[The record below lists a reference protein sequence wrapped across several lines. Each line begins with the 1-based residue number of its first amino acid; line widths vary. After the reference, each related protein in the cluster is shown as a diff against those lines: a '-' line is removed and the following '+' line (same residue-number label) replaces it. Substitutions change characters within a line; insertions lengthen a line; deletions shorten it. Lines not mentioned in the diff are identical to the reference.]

1 MRAVCL
7 HEHGGV
13 DSLTLDENFADPVA
27 DEGHVVIRVGATSL
41 NYHDVF
47 TCQGMP
53 GIKGPLPMI
62 IGLDVAG
69 TITEIGPGVDGWSV
83 GDRVL
88 VNPLDPVEPQ
98 NGLMGEMVHGGTAE
112 LCRVNAR
119 RLIAMPDGVSFAQAA
134 ALPVAYGSAHRMMVT
149 HGKVAE
155 GDKVLILGASGG
167 VGSCCVLLAKMV
179 GAEVVACGSTPDK
192 LEALKSWGADH
203 VINYKEQDFA
213 KAIWE
218 LYTKPH
224 RRTYSGGVN
233 MVVNFTGGDTW
244 VPSLKVL
251 QRGGR
256 MVTCGATAGFDP
268 KTDLRYV
275 WSYEL
280 TIQGSNSWAPDDLVQ
295 LMDHIQAG
303 RLEPVIDTVLPL
315 EQTSEG
321 VRLLRDREVIG
332 KIIIEP

>member
-7 HEHGGV
+7 HEHGGI
-13 DSLTLDENFADPVA
+13 DSLTLEENFPDPVA

-53 GIKGPLPMI
+53 GIKVPMPMI

-98 NGLMGEMVHGGTAE
+98 LGLMGEMIHGGTAE

-155 GDKVLILGASGG
+155 GEKVLIPGRLGRRRIVLRAGGEDGGRRSCRLRVHSRQARGPEVLGAPITSSTTRNRTSPRPSG
-167 VGSCCVLLAKMV
+167 SSTPSPT
-179 GAEVVACGSTPDK
+179 GAPIPAGST
-192 LEALKSWGADH
+192 W
-203 VINYKEQDFA
+203 
-213 KAIWE
+213 W
-218 LYTKPH
+218 
-224 RRTYSGGVN
+224 
-233 MVVNFTGGDTW
+233 
-244 VPSLKVL
+244 
-251 QRGGR
+251 
-256 MVTCGATAGFDP
+256 
-268 KTDLRYV
+268 
-275 WSYEL
+275 
-280 TIQGSNSWAPDDLVQ
+280 
-295 LMDHIQAG
+295 
-303 RLEPVIDTVLPL
+303 
-315 EQTSEG
+315 
-321 VRLLRDREVIG
+321 
-332 KIIIEP
+332 